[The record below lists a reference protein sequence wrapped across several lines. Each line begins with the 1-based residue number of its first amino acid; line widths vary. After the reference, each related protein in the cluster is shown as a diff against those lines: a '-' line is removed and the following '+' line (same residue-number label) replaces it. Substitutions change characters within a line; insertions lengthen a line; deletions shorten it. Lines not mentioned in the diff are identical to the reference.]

1 VRDPSPRQEFE
12 ALTREELDDLVAEP
26 LPERA
31 ALSVVNAN
39 LAVPINPAIGL
50 NTLSDATEVA
60 GATQNTRV
68 EQGT

>member
-1 VRDPSPRQEFE
+1 MRDPSPRQEFE

-39 LAVPINPAIGL
+39 LAIPINPAIGVHAV
-50 NTLSDATEVA
+50 SAAADVA
-60 GATQNTRV
+60 GATQGAPV
-68 EQGT
+68 EHGT